1 MSVRGQSFCK
11 SSYWDLDVTWY
22 AEWPDFTPCFHTT
35 VLVWIP
41 CVLLWLLAPFEV
53 YLSKISRRQSPVSWT
68 FLSIT
73 KVGLCL
79 LLLGLSFAELVL
91 SLQRYFQDQLVYNE
105 EFCSASTKIITFFL
119 VLFLLILGRRGGKQS
134 SAVLLIFWFF
144 LSICGMFSY
153 RSVLHH
159 VFWEESF
166 STHRQ
171 EFVLQML
178 YFPIV
183 LSELI
188 LSGFKESIP
197 RDEEIWK
204 FEELSFLS
212 RLTFSWCDSLIL
224 KGFRDVVH
232 LSDLFPISN
241 NFKSIRLWTTF
252 KKPWKKELIKAK
264 LYKLLHVTKVTEN
277 GKQEGHNKQK
287 SASLIIALGKGF
299 WPFLMFGLSL
309 ELVYSLLRFLPPLVM
324 NLMIDFVSS
333 NEPAWRGFFYAAIMF
348 LSAVIAS
355 VIMNHLIYFVIS
367 AALRIKSA
375 LITAVYRKSLKMSSS
390 ARRNY
395 TVGELVNL
403 MAVDAE
409 KIFNL
414 SMYLT
419 LIIGAPLRI
428 LFTIVLLWQYLGPA
442 CLAGV
447 VIILVVFP
455 LTGIFASKMRK
466 VQEQQMTKKDS
477 RLKFMNE
484 ILSGIKVLKL
494 YAWEIPFINQVT
506 NVRND
511 EINLLR
517 TYAFNNAGVAFIW
530 GCAPFMI
537 AITSFVTFLL
547 IDENNILDATTA
559 FVSLT
564 LFNMLRFSLVVLP
577 DMISNIVQTRVSIHR
592 LNEFLVSEELDPNC
606 VGTETDK
613 GEMISI
619 NNGTCSWETHGEAV
633 LKNINLHIKT
643 GQLVAIVGQV
653 GSGKSSIL
661 SSLLGEMYKLSGTIN
676 IKGTTAYVSQQ
687 AWIQNMTLKQN
698 VLFCQPLNEKK
709 YKKVID
715 KCCLRP
721 DLMILPGGDEV
732 EIGEKGVNLS
742 GGQKQRINLA
752 RAVYQDADVYL
763 LDDPLSAVDSHV
775 AKSLFQHVIGSNG
788 LLQKKTRILVTHNL
802 SVLPDV
808 DAIIVMKNG
817 QVEESGTYKELLAKK
832 GSFFDLVREHMRKD
846 SRESSKEESSI
857 TNSSELDTTL
867 LQEVTGKEVDMR
879 VRHRK
884 RRKTE
889 PILTK
894 TISREVTRDDKIGVE
909 NEGLL
914 VEEEKMELGKVKAG
928 VYFHYLQNAT
938 YPLVFFTVL
947 GYAGFQACEV
957 GANIWL
963 SKWSMDDPLP
973 DGSQDIPLRNT
984 RLIVYAVLGISEALC
999 ILFGTIMLA
1008 IGAVRASRE
1017 LHKRMLQCV
1026 IRTPMAFFDT
1036 TPLGRILNRFGKDID
1051 VVDSQLPM
1059 NFDGALDTSL
1069 AVIGTA
1075 VVISISNPI
1084 FIVALIPVLCIY
1096 YLLQKIFINTSRQM
1110 KRLES
1115 VTRSPIYNNFSE
1127 TITGAS
1133 SIRAYGV
1140 QKRFIGHCDERIDV
1154 NQNCH
1159 FIGMCI
1165 NRWLAARLDFLGC
1178 CIVLIASLL
1187 AATGRGTMSSGI
1199 VGLSLS
1205 YALNV
1210 TEVFSWLV
1218 RMSAE
1223 LETKIV
1229 SVERIDEYSQLSS
1242 EAPWEIE
1249 STKPHKLWPSK
1260 GMVKF
1265 FNYSTRYRE
1274 GLDMVLKNIDLEV
1287 TQSEKVG
1294 IVGRTGAGKSSLTL
1308 ALFRII
1314 EPAEGTIVIDDI
1326 DITVIGLHDLRSK
1339 LTIIPQ
1345 DPVLFTGTLRMNID
1359 PNNEFSD
1366 EDVWRAFEH
1375 SHLKQFVS
1383 TLQEGLSY
1391 PVAEN
1396 GENFSVGQKQLICL
1410 ARALLRK
1417 TKVLVLDEATAAVD
1431 LDTDRLIQNT
1441 IKKEFNQCTVITIAH
1456 RINTI
1461 MDYNRVIVMD
1471 EGVIKESGNPTE
1483 LLSNPES
1490 MFYSMAK
1497 YADLI
1502 D

>member
-1 MSVRGQSFCK
+1 
-11 SSYWDLDVTWY
+11 
-22 AEWPDFTPCFHTT
+22 
-35 VLVWIP
+35 
-41 CVLLWLLAPFEV
+41 
-53 YLSKISRRQSPVSWT
+53 
-68 FLSIT
+68 
-73 KVGLCL
+73 
-79 LLLGLSFAELVL
+79 
-91 SLQRYFQDQLVYNE
+91 
-105 EFCSASTKIITFFL
+105 
-119 VLFLLILGRRGGKQS
+119 
-134 SAVLLIFWFF
+134 
-144 LSICGMFSY
+144 
-153 RSVLHH
+153 
-159 VFWEESF
+159 
-166 STHRQ
+166 
-171 EFVLQML
+171 
-178 YFPIV
+178 
-183 LSELI
+183 
-188 LSGFKESIP
+188 
-197 RDEEIWK
+197 
-204 FEELSFLS
+204 
-212 RLTFSWCDSLIL
+212 
-224 KGFRDVVH
+224 
-232 LSDLFPISN
+232 
-241 NFKSIRLWTTF
+241 
-252 KKPWKKELIKAK
+252 
-264 LYKLLHVTKVTEN
+264 
-277 GKQEGHNKQK
+277 
-287 SASLIIALGKGF
+287 
-299 WPFLMFGLSL
+299 MFGLGL
-309 ELVYSLLRFLPPLVM
+309 EVIYSLLRILPPLVM

-333 NEPAWRGFFYAAIMF
+333 NEPVWRGFFYAAIMF
-348 LSAVIAS
+348 VSAIIS
-355 VIMNHLIYFVIS
+355 SICMNHLIYFVIS
-367 AALRIKSA
+367 AALKIKSA
-375 LITAVYRKSLKMSSS
+375 LITAIYRKSLKMSSS

-419 LIIGAPLRI
+419 LTIGAPLRI
-428 LFTIVLLWQYLGPA
+428 FFTIVLLWQYLGPA

-447 VIILVVFP
+447 VVILVVFP

-466 VQEQQMTKKDS
+466 VQEQQMEKKDS

-494 YAWEIPFINQVT
+494 YAWELPFINQVT
-506 NVRND
+506 GIRNE

-564 LFNMLRFSLVVLP
+564 LFNMLRFSLIILP
-577 DMISNIVQTRVSIHR
+577 DMISNIVQTRVSVHR
-592 LNEFLVSEELDPNC
+592 LNNFFVCEELNPSC
-606 VGTETDK
+606 VGTETDE
-613 GEMISI
+613 GEVISV
-619 NNGTCSWETHGEAV
+619 NKGTCSWETHGEAV

-661 SSLLGEMYKLSGTIN
+661 SSLLGEMYKLSGTLN

-698 VLFCQPLNEKK
+698 ILFCQPLNEKK

-715 KCCLRP
+715 KCCLKP

-742 GGQKQRINLA
+742 GGQKQRVNLA
-752 RAVYQDADVYL
+752 RAVYQDTDIYL

-775 AKSLFQHVIGSNG
+775 ARSLFHHVIGHNG

-808 DAIIVMKNG
+808 DAIIVIKNG
-817 QVEESGTYKELLAKK
+817 QIEESGTYKELLAKK
-832 GSFFDLVREHMRKD
+832 GSFSELVREHMRKED
-846 SRESSKEESSI
+846 SESTEEESTI
-857 TNSSELDTTL
+857 TNSCELDTKL
-867 LQEVTGKEVDMR
+867 LQESTEEEVEMR
-879 VRHRK
+879 VRNRK
-884 RRKTE
+884 RHKIE
-889 PILTK
+889 ASLKK
-894 TISREVTRDDKIGVE
+894 TISRELTREDKIGVHD
-909 NEGLL
+909 EGLL
-914 VEEEKMELGKVKAG
+914 VEEEKMELGKVKSS
-928 VYFHYLQNAT
+928 VYLHYLQNAT
-938 YPLVFFTVL
+938 YPLVFLTIL

-957 GANIWL
+957 GANMWL
-963 SKWSMDDPLP
+963 SKWSTDEPLP
-973 DGSQDIPLRNT
+973 DGSQDIPLRNK
-984 RLIVYAVLGISEALC
+984 RLIVYAVLGISEALS
-999 ILFGTIMLA
+999 ILFGTIILA
-1008 IGAVRASRE
+1008 IGTVQASQE

-1026 IRTPMAFFDT
+1026 IRTPMTFFDT
-1036 TPLGRILNRFGKDID
+1036 TPLGRILNRFGKDVD

-1059 NFDGALDTSL
+1059 NFDGVLDTTL

-1084 FIVALIPVLCIY
+1084 FIAAAIPVFFIY
-1096 YLLQKIFINTSRQM
+1096 YLIQKIFISASRQM

-1127 TITGAS
+1127 TISGAS

-1140 QKRFIGHCDERIDV
+1140 QKYFIERCDERIDV
-1154 NQNCH
+1154 NQNCY
-1159 FIGMCI
+1159 FLGMCI

-1178 CIVLIASLL
+1178 CIVFIASLL
-1187 AATGRGTMSSGI
+1187 AATGRGTVSPGV

-1229 SVERIDEYSQLSS
+1229 SIERIDEYSQLSP
-1242 EAPWEIE
+1242 EAPWDIE

-1260 GMVKF
+1260 GLVKF
-1265 FNYSTRYRE
+1265 VNYSTRYRE
-1274 GLDMVLKNIDLEV
+1274 GLDMVLKNINLEV

-1314 EPAEGTIVIDDI
+1314 EPADGTILIDNI

-1345 DPVLFTGTLRMNID
+1345 DPVLFTGTLRINID

-1366 EDVWRAFEH
+1366 EDVWQALEH
-1375 SHLKQFVS
+1375 SHLKEFVS
-1383 TLQEGLSY
+1383 TLQEGLSHH
-1391 PVAEN
+1391 VAEG
-1396 GENFSVGQKQLICL
+1396 GENLSVGQKQLVCL

-1431 LDTDRLIQNT
+1431 LDTDCLIQNT
-1441 IKKEFNQCTVITIAH
+1441 IRKEFSQCTIITIAH

-1461 MDYNRVIVMD
+1461 MDYDRVIVMD
-1471 EGVIKESGNPTE
+1471 EGVIKENGNPTE

-1490 MFYSMAK
+1490 LFYSMAK
-1497 YADLI
+1497 DANLI